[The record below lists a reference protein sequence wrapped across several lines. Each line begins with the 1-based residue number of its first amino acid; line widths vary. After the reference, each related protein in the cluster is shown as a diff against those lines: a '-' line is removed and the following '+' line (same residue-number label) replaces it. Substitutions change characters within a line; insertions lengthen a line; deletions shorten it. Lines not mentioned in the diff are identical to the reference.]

1 LQTKARVAATYQRA
15 LADEQKVLLLLRR
28 AAAKEAK
35 KKNVAALGFSSAAEQ
50 ELERFLRSHPEPGQN
65 RRATADRYRS
75 AHRKAMAESMP
86 SYRPS
91 ELILANLQ
99 ESWIP
104 YAELLL
110 KEAAQLEGRDFSELK
125 PQLKN
130 KGFVEEILGYFLAAQ
145 RRKYFFQQTPAS
157 IATLIVWNRLT
168 DNSIGIQEDTI
179 KRAGNRLYARL
190 RSSKKRK

>member
-1 LQTKARVAATYQRA
+1 
-15 LADEQKVLLLLRR
+15 
-28 AAAKEAK
+28 
-35 KKNVAALGFSSAAEQ
+35 
-50 ELERFLRSHPEPGQN
+50 
-65 RRATADRYRS
+65 
-75 AHRKAMAESMP
+75 MAESMP

-125 PQLKN
+125 PQLKIL
-130 KGFVEEILGYFLAAQ
+130 GFAEEILGYFLGTQ

-168 DNSIGIQEDTI
+168 DKGIGIQEDTI

-190 RSSKKRK
+190 RRSNKRK